1 MAQSS
6 VISAICGAEN
16 TGFGQNLRVS
26 QRNVGAKI
34 MGVVAQSSVAS
45 AICGAQNTGFGQNP
59 RLCLR
64 NVGAKMV
71 GFWHNP
77 RLHLRFVMPKTRVL
91 GIIFGVLGIIFGYIW
106 ILGSIYGCLLY
117 FKSFCRPVPCGGKT
131 SLLSGQNEPI
141 MGNRSSKIGVSGSSL
156 LGFFFLKRI
165 LRFFEASLLGGKM
178 LVVSEK

>member
-1 MAQSS
+1 MQRQGENVLVQSS
-6 VISAICGAEN
+6 VMSAICGAES
-16 TGFGQNLRVS
+16 TGFGQDLRVS

-59 RLCLR
+59 RLYLR

-91 GIIFGVLGIIFGYIW
+91 GRIHGYI
-106 ILGSIYGCLLY
+106 C
-117 FKSFCRPVPCGGKT
+117 
-131 SLLSGQNEPI
+131 E
-141 MGNRSSKIGVSGSSL
+141 M
-156 LGFFFLKRI
+156 
-165 LRFFEASLLGGKM
+165 
-178 LVVSEK
+178 